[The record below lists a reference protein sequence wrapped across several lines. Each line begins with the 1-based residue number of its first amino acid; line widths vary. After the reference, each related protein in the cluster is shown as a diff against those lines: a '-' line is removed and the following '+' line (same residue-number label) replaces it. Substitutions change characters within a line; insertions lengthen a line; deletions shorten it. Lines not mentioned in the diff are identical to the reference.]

1 MNLFRIFTTYWRV
14 RRKINELL
22 AERIEI
28 NLKLKGMNIP
38 SPERAKLSVRDSDL
52 QAYINLLEEMLKR

>member
-1 MNLFRIFTTYWRV
+1 MNLFDFLFIRRRI

-52 QAYINLLEEMLKR
+52 RAYINLLEEMLKR